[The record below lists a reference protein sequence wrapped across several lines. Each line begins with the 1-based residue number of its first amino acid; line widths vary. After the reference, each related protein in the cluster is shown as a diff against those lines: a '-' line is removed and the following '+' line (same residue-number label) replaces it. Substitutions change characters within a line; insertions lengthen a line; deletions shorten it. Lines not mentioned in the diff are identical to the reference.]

1 MATTRILAAALVLAA
16 AVAAAQPAP
25 APAPS
30 ASAPAAAPAAAAS
43 PAPAPS
49 PASRTV
55 SGIRNKVSA
64 ADLPSAESIL
74 EVHGER
80 YGLDGGYLVAL
91 GWLSR
96 GALLLG
102 ETERAGE
109 LNVTLR
115 RLCDARLAAG
125 PGIEKD
131 DSLRTALGA
140 AIEVEAQLRAR
151 AKGRDGAARWLQGE
165 LAKFAG
171 APVSFRSRLQ
181 KRLALLSLAGQ
192 PAPELAIEDWTGG
205 KPATLAARRGK
216 PVVIYVWSHTCGD
229 CRAQAA
235 SLARVAAKHA
245 SSGLEVVPLTR
256 YYEED
261 HAREKAEVDSVWR
274 ADYAALG
281 AAPVVFSTASM
292 ERYGGSS
299 TPTFVFVDR
308 RGVVRWYTPT
318 RLTEE
323 QLDRAVRDLL
333 R

>member
-1 MATTRILAAALVLAA
+1 MRPRHLVLSAPLVCAAAFAL
-16 AVAAAQPAP
+16 AQPAP
-25 APAPS
+25 APA
-30 ASAPAAAPAAAAS
+30 APAAPASPAAAVV
-43 PAPAPS
+43 PS

-80 YGLDGGYLVAL
+80 YGVDGGYLVGL
-91 GWLSR
+91 CWLAR

-102 ETERAGE
+102 EAERAAE
-109 LNVTLR
+109 LNADLR
-115 RLCDARLAAG
+115 RLCDARLASGA
-125 PGIEKD
+125 GIEKD

-151 AKGRDGAARWLQGE
+151 ARGRADAASWLRGE
-165 LAKFAG
+165 LADFPG

-181 KRLALLSLAGQ
+181 KRLNLLTLAGQ

-205 KPATLAARRGK
+205 QPAPLAARRGR
-216 PVVIYVWSHTCGD
+216 PVVIYIWSPTCGD

-245 SSGLEVVPLTR
+245 ATGLEVVPLTR
-256 YYEED
+256 YYAD
-261 HAREKAEVDSVWR
+261 DRVREKAVVDSVWR
-274 ADYAALG
+274 ADYDALG
-281 AAPVVFSTASM
+281 ATPVVVSTASM

-299 TPTFVFVDR
+299 TPTFVFIDGK
-308 RGVVRWYTPT
+308 GVVRWYTPT

-323 QLDRAVRDLL
+323 RLDRAIRDLL